1 MMAFNY
7 IKPFCRKNRFLYLH
21 CKKLPI
27 VAKNSNMYRKSKET
41 VKKKQK

>member
-7 IKPFCRKNRFLYLH
+7 SKPFCRKNRFLYLH

-27 VAKNSNMYRKSKET
+27 VANSNMYRKSKET